1 VKSATLFLKQVCQTE
16 LAFLLFHHF
25 PHESI
30 MVDFGDVFK
39 IYNKKILL
47 VMKPVGNVK
56 LKLLNKR
63 RDDEKNEEKKIFIV
77 FTSI

>member
-1 VKSATLFLKQVCQTE
+1 
-16 LAFLLFHHF
+16 
-25 PHESI
+25 

>member
-1 VKSATLFLKQVCQTE
+1 VKVLKQVCQTE

-25 PHESI
+25 PHEGI
-30 MVDFGDVFK
+30 TVHFGDVFE

-47 VMKPVGNVK
+47 VRKPVGNVK

-63 RDDEKNEEKKIFIV
+63 RDDEKNEEKKSLLF
-77 FTSI
+77 FLPFRL